1 MAAAAQILWDV
12 IHYRLRKLE
21 MANLAGAVSI
31 AVALGLSLSEVA
43 YRTLFAFV
51 LNVFVYLNN
60 DYVDLHFDLDSP
72 DKDQDKTRFLQH
84 NRGAAI
90 ALQWALVAL
99 LVALAMPFPRDLLAA
114 LVLGGGVCVAYSGWL
129 KRRPYVDIVAMMA
142 WGVAMPLCGTPLD
155 RTLGVLMAGQLGLIS
170 GVFESIQVMRDESED
185 REQGVQTTAVV
196 LGAQRTL
203 LLARVLMVLAAV
215 YAALVL
221 HPLSGALGL
230 AAVAIP
236 MGADPARY
244 WTRVKLCFGLS
255 WLVGCAQVYWM
266 EASAGLWLR
275 LPAQAAL

>member
-90 ALQWALVAL
+90 ALQWALVASWSPWPC
-99 LVALAMPFPRDLLAA
+99 PFPGTYWQHWCWAA
-114 LVLGGGVCVAYSGWL
+114 EFVSPTRGGSSVA
-129 KRRPYVDIVAMMA
+129 
-142 WGVAMPLCGTPLD
+142 
-155 RTLGVLMAGQLGLIS
+155 
-170 GVFESIQVMRDESED
+170 
-185 REQGVQTTAVV
+185 
-196 LGAQRTL
+196 
-203 LLARVLMVLAAV
+203 
-215 YAALVL
+215 
-221 HPLSGALGL
+221 
-230 AAVAIP
+230 P
-236 MGADPARY
+236 M
-244 WTRVKLCFGLS
+244 WTSSR
-255 WLVGCAQVYWM
+255 
-266 EASAGLWLR
+266 
-275 LPAQAAL
+275 